1 MGLKGGEGGGVASI
15 TLFSL
20 LISLTSLF
28 IIVQFVYVDIRQ
40 MFAFKKN
47 QWFWKIEGFWKRER
61 ESDGWIDRD
70 EREKRET
77 DYLNSIHIML
87 KREKKRDQR
96 PNIKTAFISFDQ
108 INNFWVLAE
117 ARL

>member
-1 MGLKGGEGGGVASI
+1 MLLKKISDFEKLKASG
-15 TLFSL
+15 
-20 LISLTSLF
+20 
-28 IIVQFVYVDIRQ
+28 
-40 MFAFKKN
+40 K
-47 QWFWKIEGFWKRER
+47 ERER
-61 ESDGWIDRD
+61 ESDGWKDRD

-96 PNIKTAFISFDQ
+96 PIIKTAFISFDQ

>member
-1 MGLKGGEGGGVASI
+1 MLLKKISDFEKLKASG
-15 TLFSL
+15 
-20 LISLTSLF
+20 
-28 IIVQFVYVDIRQ
+28 
-40 MFAFKKN
+40 K
-47 QWFWKIEGFWKRER
+47 ERER
-61 ESDGWIDRD
+61 ERWMDRD

-96 PNIKTAFISFDQ
+96 PIIKTAFISFDQ

>member
-1 MGLKGGEGGGVASI
+1 MGLKGGVASI

-70 EREKRET
+70 EREREKRET
-77 DYLNSIHIML
+77 DYLNSIYIML

-96 PNIKTAFISFDQ
+96 PIIKTAFISFDQ

>member
-1 MGLKGGEGGGVASI
+1 ML
-15 TLFSL
+15 
-20 LISLTSLF
+20 
-28 IIVQFVYVDIRQ
+28 
-40 MFAFKKN
+40 FKKISD
-47 QWFWKIEGFWKRER
+47 FEKLKASGKER

-96 PNIKTAFISFDQ
+96 PIIKTACIYFFLT
-108 INNFWVLAE
+108 N
-117 ARL
+117 